1 MEHLLIAGPG
11 NEARFLV
18 MRGWALTAAGAALA
32 ASLLLPWFYGTD
44 EGQPL
49 TIAGWDTEPGFTL
62 GMLACAC
69 AIAIAGRLNR
79 PLIVM
84 LSTVP
89 AIALTI
95 WMLPRG
101 ERYSGY
107 DLGPGAF
114 VALAVAVMALALAVR
129 QSFRH

>member
-1 MEHLLIAGPG
+1 M
-11 NEARFLV
+11 
-18 MRGWALTAAGAALA
+18 LA
-32 ASLLLPWFYGTD
+32 VSLLLPWFYGTD
-44 EGQPL
+44 DGSPL

-69 AIAIAGRLNR
+69 GIAIAGVSNR
-79 PLIVM
+79 PRIAV

-101 ERYSGY
+101 DRYSGY

-114 VALAVAVMALALAVR
+114 VALAVAGSALALALR
-129 QSFRH
+129 HFRD

>member
-1 MEHLLIAGPG
+1 
-11 NEARFLV
+11 
-18 MRGWALTAAGAALA
+18 MRGWVWKVAGAALA
-32 ASLLLPWFYGTD
+32 VSLLVPWFYGTD
-44 EGQPL
+44 DGQPL

-69 AIAIAGRLNR
+69 AIVVAGFADQ
-79 PLIVM
+79 PLIAL

-89 AIALTI
+89 AIVLTV

-101 ERYSGY
+101 ELYSGY

-114 VALAVAVMALALAVR
+114 VALAAAVMALAVAAPRRSRASPNVD
-129 QSFRH
+129 